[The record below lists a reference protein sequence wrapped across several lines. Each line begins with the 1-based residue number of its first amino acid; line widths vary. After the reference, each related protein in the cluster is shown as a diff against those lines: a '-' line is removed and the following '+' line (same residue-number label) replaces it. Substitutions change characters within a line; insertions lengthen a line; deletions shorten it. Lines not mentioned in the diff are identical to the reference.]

1 MCKGRIGIRPAQRLR
16 HRSAHW
22 PVTDRDPGR
31 DGTIRASQFLHLALA
46 HFRQRQ
52 IMKSLP
58 CGSKE
63 GSCMT
68 MSLETS
74 LVRTCL
80 LAVLVAV
87 SVGPARAET
96 ARANFGASARVL
108 AVNQPGLSAALP
120 LPVPGHLL
128 QDDARGRHYVFEG
141 AIDSARDYYR
151 VQMET
156 LGYELVA
163 ETALDANAVEM
174 HFRRD
179 HELTLVSLRAA
190 IGSAPTRIGLRAMR
204 R

>member
-1 MCKGRIGIRPAQRLR
+1 MHQ
-16 HRSAHW
+16 
-22 PVTDRDPGR
+22 V
-31 DGTIRASQFLHLALA
+31 LA

-63 GSCMT
+63 GSRMK

-74 LVRTCL
+74 SLIRACL
-80 LAVLVAV
+80 LGMLVAV
-87 SVGPARAET
+87 SAGQARAET

-108 AVNQPGLSAALP
+108 AANQPELSQALP

-163 ETALDANAVEM
+163 ETAPDPTAVEM

-179 HELTLVSLRAA
+179 RELTLVSLRAA

>member
-1 MCKGRIGIRPAQRLR
+1 MADHEI
-16 HRSAHW
+16 
-22 PVTDRDPGR
+22 
-31 DGTIRASQFLHLALA
+31 ASM
-46 HFRQRQ
+46 RTEEGPR
-52 IMKSLP
+52 MK
-58 CGSKE
+58 
-63 GSCMT
+63 
-68 MSLETS
+68 TS
-74 LVRTCL
+74 LKTSSLACSCL
-80 LAVLVAV
+80 LAMLVAA
-87 SVGPARAET
+87 SAGPARAET
-96 ARANFGASARVL
+96 AHASFGASARVL
-108 AVNQPGLSAALP
+108 GANQPELSAALP

-179 HELTLVSLRAA
+179 RELTLVSLRAA